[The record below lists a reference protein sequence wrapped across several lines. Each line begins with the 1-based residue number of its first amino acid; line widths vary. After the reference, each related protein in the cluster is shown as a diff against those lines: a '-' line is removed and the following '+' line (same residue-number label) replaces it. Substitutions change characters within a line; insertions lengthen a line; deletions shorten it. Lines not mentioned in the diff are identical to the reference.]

1 MTSNA
6 LATTSPDMGAIEQVL
21 VAGDL
26 SKLTAAQRVTY
37 YNRVCESLGL
47 NPLTRP
53 FAYIVLNDKL
63 TLYARKDATDQLRS
77 RNQISVEVVSK
88 ETTDDLFVV
97 VARARTPDGRVDEDM
112 GAVDVKGLTG
122 EKRGNALM
130 KAMTKAK
137 RRVTL
142 SICGLGMADES
153 DVETSPDAK
162 PVTVDMQTGE
172 IVGEAIQ
179 PPPPPPPD
187 FGAMIDGAQTLEALA
202 AVAAQIS
209 KAKPGN
215 RTELQKKYLER
226 SKALTG
232 DQAAQ

>member
-1 MTSNA
+1 
-6 LATTSPDMGAIEQVL
+6 
-21 VAGDL
+21 
-26 SKLTAAQRVTY
+26 
-37 YNRVCESLGL
+37 
-47 NPLTRP
+47 P

-153 DVETSPDAK
+153 DVETIPDAK

-179 PPPPPPPD
+179 PPPPPD

-209 KAKPGN
+209 KAKPAN
-215 RTELQKKYLER
+215 RAELQKKYLER
-226 SKALTG
+226 SKILTG

>member
-153 DVETSPDAK
+153 DVETIPDAK

-179 PPPPPPPD
+179 PPPPPD

-209 KAKPGN
+209 KAKPAN
-215 RTELQKKYLER
+215 RAELQKKYLER
-226 SKALTG
+226 SKILTG